1 MLSEAFADLVG
12 VPVRPLGSFALKGVD
27 GMVAAFAPAY
37 APSAVADPAEPAIV
51 G

>member
-27 GMVAAFAPAY
+27 GMVAAFAP
-37 APSAVADPAEPAIV
+37 SAVADPAEPAIV